1 VGGVSSANAKYFTPA
16 LMYFSS
22 PAMQSSGDPKTENCS
37 MASEEI
43 IADFSSSILTVSN
56 LTIKLEALSSF
67 QIIAQIFIL
76 LI

>member
-1 VGGVSSANAKYFTPA
+1 
-16 LMYFSS
+16 
-22 PAMQSSGDPKTENCS
+22 